1 MMDLALRQNDLEITR
16 GDIAVCAT
24 DADCIA
30 QAMSIRIKTLAG
42 EWFLDSNVGI
52 PYFTEI
58 FGHKRSERF
67 IQQLLISEIEATP
80 GIKRV
85 KDFKAHIS
93 NDRKLTV
100 NFSAEL
106 SDSNSIYINE
116 SIGL

>member
-1 MMDLALRQNDLEITR
+1 MMDLALRKNDLEITR
-16 GDIAVCAT
+16 GDIAICAT

-42 EWFLDSNVGI
+42 EWFLDRNVGI
-52 PYFTEI
+52 HYFTEV

-67 IQQLLISEIEATP
+67 MQQLIVSEIEATP
-80 GIKRV
+80 GVKRV
-85 KDFKAHIS
+85 REFKFDVN

-106 SDSNSIYINE
+106 SDSNSIHINE